1 MAKAVAIFETPSS
14 PVSAGAASVHV
25 RSNATSHQAAGTSG
39 APTSATTVPLCVV
52 STNSVFRA
60 QTHGCDLPNAGIITP
75 ASQRRKPVR
84 SMKGQKYGKP
94 RGKTCCWT
102 PELDE
107 VLKTAWGRGRLHAA
121 RRAIRQLQPTWSRY
135 SIKKRAAALGLCRPK
150 AQPWLDSEVNHLLW
164 SIDSNASMA
173 LIAERLGRTVAAVRK
188 KLPDLGY
195 TAESLGGYKVKE
207 VADMF
212 SVPPARVQY
221 WIAEKLLLT
230 KGGRITESSF
240 AKFLTDH
247 PKKIPFEALSPEMQN
262 WLREMGYLVEADEAN
277 EQGQAMTTM
286 LFDRRSMRP
295 QQKASR
301 RTMGRNSDG
310 PGTTR
315 HDIVACNE

>member
-1 MAKAVAIFETPSS
+1 MPKAVVIFETPSS
-14 PVSAGAASVHV
+14 PVSSGAASVDV
-25 RSNATSHQAAGTSG
+25 RSNSTRHKAAGTTG
-39 APTSATTVPLCVV
+39 APTSATTAPLCVV
-52 STNSVFRA
+52 STNSVSGA
-60 QTHGCDLPNAGIITP
+60 QTHECDLPNAGVITP
-75 ASQRRKPVR
+75 ASQRKPVG
-84 SMKGQKYGKP
+84 SVKGQKYGKP

-107 VLKTAWGRGRLHAA
+107 VLKTAWGRGRLRAA

-150 AQPWLDSEVNHLLW
+150 AQPWLDTEVNHLLW

-188 KLPDLGY
+188 KLRDLGY

-247 PKKIPFEALSPEMQN
+247 PKRIPFETLSPEMQN
-262 WLREMGYLVEADEAN
+262 WLREMGHPVEADEAN
-277 EQGQAMTTM
+277 ERG
-286 LFDRRSMRP
+286 RP
-295 QQKASR
+295 
-301 RTMGRNSDG
+301 
-310 PGTTR
+310 
-315 HDIVACNE
+315 